1 MKRSDVLKQERASKV
16 EKLRGIATEAGQSG
30 LTDEQRAQADTL
42 KQEIE
47 NMDADIQTALFLEAE
62 ELERAKEAAKRTPEP
77 KKTPEEK
84 ASEQY
89 SFIRAIRMAASGKQL
104 DGIEAEMSQEAE
116 KEFKASGI
124 TPTGNLWIPS
134 MLTKRGRERRDLT
147 AETTTAGGFTVQTSV
162 GDLIPFLDPRL
173 AVIEAGATLLTGLT
187 GNIDFPRNDAA
198 ATAVWEGENDANA
211 ETSPTFDRI
220 QLSPNR
226 LGAFTDISKQLMVQS
241 TIDVENFVR
250 NRLNFAINKALDYAL
265 INGDGSTQLITGIL
279 NTSGIGSV
287 AIGTDGGPV
296 SWANIVK
303 LEMEVVTDD
312 ADFGRLAY
320 LTTPGVRGFL
330 KTTEKAT
337 GTAQFVW
344 MDGPAPAAQD
354 RMRVDMMNGY
364 RAFVSTQVPS
374 NLTKGGG
381 SSLHAILFG
390 NWEEL
395 IIGQWAGLDVVVDPY
410 TSSKNA
416 LVTIVVNSW
425 WDAAL
430 RHAASFAAIV
440 DADTT
445 SAV

>member
-16 EKLRGIATEAGQSG
+16 DKLRGIATEAGQSG

-42 KQEIE
+42 KREIE

-116 KEFKASGI
+116 KEFKSSGI

-147 AETTTAGGFTVQTSV
+147 TTTTAGGYTVQTSV

-303 LEMEVVTDD
+303 LETEVATDD

-344 MDGPAPAAQD
+344 MDGPAPTAQD

-374 NLTKGGG
+374 DLTKGGG

-410 TSSKNA
+410 TASKNA